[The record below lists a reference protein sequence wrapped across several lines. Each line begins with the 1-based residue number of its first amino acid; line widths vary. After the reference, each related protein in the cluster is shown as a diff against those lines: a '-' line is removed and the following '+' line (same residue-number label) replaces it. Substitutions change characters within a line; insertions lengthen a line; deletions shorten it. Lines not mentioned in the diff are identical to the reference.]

1 MQEINDKVADF
12 VSSLMKLEP
21 SEELYL
27 SNFYAGKYK
36 PDLLFSDKEIL
47 NNIQDHPIII
57 RTQQQI
63 TDSIFSDSIKKNDF
77 ARIAGLKD
85 EGYIPSPKII
95 DELKGSAPAPTMI
108 AVQKIF
114 GLPSDAPGLSNIKL
128 AQSDNVGLGKDKSND
143 LKI

>member
-1 MQEINDKVADF
+1 
-12 VSSLMKLEP
+12 MKLEP

-95 DELKGSAPAPTMI
+95 DELKGSAPAPTII

-128 AQSDNVGLGKDKSND
+128 AQSDSKELGLNTEKS
-143 LKI
+143 I